1 MKRKATRRILSIIM
15 VLAMIVPMCVMSASA
30 ATIPYTYYE
39 GNGVYGTSIKGY
51 TMYRGKTYVY
61 TDASLTGYKIT
72 SSGSR
77 EYIDGTDEVTI
88 VGFNI
93 YHNSVKVRYPIWDGS
108 TKTRWAS
115 ADEFF
120 PKTITSASKAFTSKN
135 IKTYKKYY
143 YGSDRYGYIEAGD
156 TYYKLG
162 TLDSRTRVIYPIPG
176 GYKMAWINNEYKQIS
191 LSSEL

>member
-51 TMYRGKTYVY
+51 TKYSGRTYVY
-61 TDASLTGYKIT
+61 TNASLTSYKIT

-115 ADEFF
+115 AAAFF
-120 PKTITSASKAFTSKN
+120 SSRIDRASKYYTSRR
-135 IKTYKKYY
+135 IYTYRYY
-143 YGSDRYGYIEAGD
+143 DSPISSKYGYIEAGD
-156 TYYKLG
+156 TYYRLG
-162 TLDSRTRVIYPIPG
+162 TLGSRTRVIYPIYGG
-176 GYKMAWINNEYKQIS
+176 GYKMAWINN
-191 LSSEL
+191 